1 MSTWNTVTVRAVVA
15 LDTLPDIEEFS
26 LIHEDGWDH
35 VGGRLIVGGEGL
47 RSPHTATAFSGESKY
62 RRDEIGEWCVEWT
75 AANPGIAVEWS
86 QTWDDDGQGESLDV
100 YRDGELVRGES
111 KIARLTP
118 IDMHAMIAAVRAE
131 LPKPDHFD
139 PCMALTR
146 TVRELLD
153 ALDPEVAR

>member
-1 MSTWNTVTVRAVVA
+1 MSTWNTVTIRALVPF
-15 LDTLPDIEEFS
+15 DTLPDVEDFG
-26 LIHEDGWDH
+26 LIHEDKWSH
-35 VGGRLIVGGEGL
+35 YGGNAVQLIPDTSTGF
-47 RSPHTATAFSGESKY
+47 AGESKY
-62 RRDEIGEWCVEWT
+62 RRDEIAAWCEEWT
-75 AANPGIAVEWS
+75 AENPGIAVEWS

-100 YRDGELVRGES
+100 YRDGELVRAES

-118 IDMHAMIAAVRAE
+118 LDMNAMIAAVRAE

-153 ALDPEVAR
+153 ALAPEVAR